1 MVVFTQAHQSDNML
15 IFIAL
20 YINAPEKTLSYRMER
35 RQFALSTDF
44 QVVVT
49 LHPMYRKPGSL
60 LRSLVPLALWAGNA
74 LHAQAPDLCLTQ
86 GQLQEIQQRSMDD
99 TRMFLSHIGWYFQGE
114 NNHHGWVHDG
124 EVLSYHQS
132 AWTNSGGRLE
142 LFCYPGQSNV
152 VVYHTDAGCNEK
164 IQIRLAQLSGTQV
177 QAGEQNLRQGNLLWR
192 FSADMYS
199 GYTHQITIAN
209 PSALNK
215 EVASIRQR
223 EAAEKAA
230 EAAAEQAY
238 RDKVR
243 HAERAKSSGQYTKA
257 IALYQEALAMRD
269 DGSLWESIRYCE
281 RMICLYRE
289 VRADSAYRAGNYAL
303 ALDLYRDAIGCSTGK
318 ENIQTKIRLME
329 RTTRE
334 QQLAEKR
341 KEADRWYQEKR
352 YTGALAVYNEMLQI
366 DPANSHARE
375 RIREIRQLLD
385 FLERRST
392 AVFRYSKM
400 ELRAW
405 SDWKTSLLDQLES
418 CSSQSESGSCE
429 ARLYV
434 RFDTSGRSI
443 GNTQINR
450 CTDQSLRTYLD
461 AYSRSTTLLPAKDNG
476 YFVSADEELR
486 FRLDWK
492 TTPCMVSIDGNRDF
506 SVVEPFAHSR
516 LMSDFLRNR
525 KAGPGNYQF
534 TAKEKTL
541 NGKPYTDISLLSFDN
556 RKTAEGMWRTMLLP
570 GAGARWLS
578 YGTKGKHSSKR
589 FLFLSGVAVGSLL
602 YANAAYDQAQ
612 QANNPVDAANL
623 EQEAR
628 IAEGLA
634 WFTGSISCCIYGG
647 EILRTLKLGR
657 LNKTYNQSWNESLKI
672 EPLIIQ
678 SQRLAWP

>member
-1 MVVFTQAHQSDNML
+1 L
-15 IFIAL
+15 IFFAL
-20 YINAPEKTLSYRMER
+20 RIQALER
-35 RQFALSTDF
+35 SACNRTESQPSALSTDF

-49 LHPMYRKPGSL
+49 LQAMNCVSGSL
-60 LRSLVPLALWAGNA
+60 LRSLVPLAFWAGNA
-74 LHAQAPDLCLTQ
+74 LHAQAPDFCLTQ

-142 LFCYPGQSNV
+142 LFHYPGQSNV

-164 IQIRLAQLSGTQV
+164 IQLRLAQLSGTQV
-177 QAGEQNLRQGNLLWR
+177 QAGEQNLRQANLLWR
-192 FSADMYS
+192 FSADIYS

-209 PSALNK
+209 VSALNK
-215 EVASIRQR
+215 EVASMRQR

-243 HAERAKSSGQYTKA
+243 QAERFKASGQYTKA
-257 IALYQEALAMRD
+257 IAHYQEAVGMRD

-329 RTTRE
+329 RTIRE
-334 QQLAEKR
+334 QQLAEKK
-341 KEADRWYQEKR
+341 KEADRRYQEKR
-352 YTGALAVYNEMLQI
+352 YAGALAVYNEMLQI

-375 RIREIRQLLD
+375 RVREIRLLLD
-385 FLERRST
+385 FLERRSNT
-392 AVFRYSKM
+392 VFRYSKM
-400 ELRAW
+400 QQRAW
-405 SDWKTSLLDQLES
+405 SDWKTGLLNQLEVR
-418 CSSQSESGSCE
+418 SSQSESGSCE

-443 GNTQINR
+443 GNTQITS
-450 CTDQSLRTYLD
+450 CTDQTLRTYLN
-461 AYSRSTTLLPAKDNG
+461 AYSRSATLLPAKDNG
-476 YFVSADEELR
+476 YFVSAEDELR

-492 TTPCMVSIDGNRDF
+492 TTPYTISVDGNRDLT
-506 SVVEPFAHSR
+506 VAEPGTQSR
-516 LMSDFLRNR
+516 IMSDFLRNR

-534 TAKEKTL
+534 TAREKTL
-541 NGKPYTDISLLSFDN
+541 NGKPYTDISLFSFDN
-556 RKTAEGMWRTMLLP
+556 RKTAEGMWRTLLLP

-578 YGTKGKHSSKR
+578 YGTKGKRSSKR
-589 FLFLSGVAVGSLL
+589 FLFLSGIAVGSLL

-612 QANNPVDAANL
+612 QATNPVDAANL
-623 EQEAR
+623 EEEAR
-628 IAEGLA
+628 IAQGLA
-634 WFTGSISCCIYGG
+634 WFSGSISCCIYGG

-657 LNKTYNQSWNESLKI
+657 QNKKHDQSWNTSLKLQ
-672 EPLIIQ
+672 PLIIQ
-678 SQRLAWP
+678 SQHIAWP